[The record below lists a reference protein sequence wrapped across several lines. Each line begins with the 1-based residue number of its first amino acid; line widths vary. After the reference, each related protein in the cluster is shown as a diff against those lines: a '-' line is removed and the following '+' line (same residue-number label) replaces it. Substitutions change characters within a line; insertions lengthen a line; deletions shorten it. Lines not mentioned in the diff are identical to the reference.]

1 MTAGIARI
9 SAAPVRRTVTAAPGD
24 QPVSNIDLAKEPE
37 VPKTAEEKRA
47 MPSPDAKKL
56 FASAFVVG
64 ADTAAS
70 CQE

>member
-1 MTAGIARI
+1 
-9 SAAPVRRTVTAAPGD
+9 
-24 QPVSNIDLAKEPE
+24 LAKEPE

-47 MPSPDAKKL
+47 IPSPDAKKL